1 MPASRDDPL
10 EWTRFRSPGGHRCLE
25 RAVAGQEERG
35 SPGTAPASGLGA
47 KRGGV
52 AWRRGR
58 EGEERTQDRRWRPEP
73 CSAPLRGPPN
83 AQGKKLIRGVFSA
96 EIK

>member
-1 MPASRDDPL
+1 MLASRDYPL
-10 EWTRFRSPGGHRCLE
+10 EWTRFRSPGDHRCLE

-35 SPGTAPASGLGA
+35 SAGTAPASGRGA

-58 EGEERTQDRRWRPEP
+58 EGEERTQDRRGRPEP
-73 CSAPLRGPPN
+73 CSAPLRGLPN
-83 AQGKKLIRGVFSA
+83 AQGEETAFAGFSA
-96 EIK
+96 QR